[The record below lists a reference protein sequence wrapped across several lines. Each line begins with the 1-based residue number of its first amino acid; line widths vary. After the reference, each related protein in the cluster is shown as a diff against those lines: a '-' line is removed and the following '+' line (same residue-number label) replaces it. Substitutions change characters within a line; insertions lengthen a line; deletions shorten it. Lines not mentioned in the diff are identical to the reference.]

1 VREVR
6 AKVFY
11 DPEAA
16 ALYIQL
22 SEMKAAS
29 TLRLPQVCK
38 GDIYWINADFDESG
52 AVCGIEVLLNPDSR
66 LKQVLD
72 ECLREVG
79 EG

>member
-1 VREVR
+1 MREVR

-22 SEMKAAS
+22 SEMKAVS
-29 TLRLPQVCK
+29 TLRLPQACE
-38 GDIYWINADFDESG
+38 GDIYWINADFDENG
-52 AVCGIEVLLNPDSR
+52 RLCGIEVLLNPDSR

-72 ECLREVG
+72 ERLKEVE